1 MANLVLREEDPE
13 NPLTRQEIRQAVIAF
28 LGGSRQGWDSTAPG
42 VEFQDDAGE
51 PVNVGGIRDWA
62 ADFAGSSR
70 YGGLVDEYDAI
81 SPSDMSETEL
91 RNLFG
96 RFSDARSPQEVG
108 ELWADDLLT
117 RIGYLIDPT
126 TAPPAAADDSD
137 PLNPGSSEQPDEE
150 AINANARRRDAAL
163 AEQAK
168 QAASGSAGTSTADSF
183 AFKEQCF
190 LASKMVDIIKHKD
203 KTLSRYKKLPYVA
216 GSPQSNDTISNAC
229 ILVHDDPFH
238 FINRLLVY
246 PDTEAYFDMR
256 SEEIANLQPEIR
268 FFKTTFDQQT
278 GENINT
284 EIKFDSTFTSD
295 AGEWGTALN
304 NDLHSMLSNKR
315 KRSAG
320 TGIKQFDIS
329 FIGTD
334 PFAAKKDLRATLKIY
349 TSSMEELFKV
359 RGTVLG
365 GAPYRY
371 IDLALKTV
379 TTKGKGKM
387 ASSSVSRAGDEDS
400 NMPRAGSTVDDVT
413 RMDFAIKAKVG
424 VRAPM
429 RTVAGNANLHA
440 AISRNSVTVQ
450 MTPVTHEFN
459 FQPNGSLEF
468 VIHYVPFIADHFN
481 TSTFDVLAGDI
492 TNSEDLTHKINS
504 KILSATCDD
513 EAKEKE
519 REKHISERKRARE
532 HKLPYL
538 IKRLHLKQQIHYLSI
553 PATVAK
559 AFNANGPA
567 ADISEVFG
575 ASKKKE
581 NNEEKKTEDEI
592 KQEAE
597 LKKASDDAA
606 RIVIKTT
613 AGTPVSIQENNI
625 PYFYLGDI
633 VDVAMENIETA
644 LQPNE
649 MTLSRIKQ
657 KHEDAAMQED
667 APQAAFDLA
676 MGGGMDEILGD
687 YIDNMKESYE
697 AYKHYRV
704 VLGPMEIVDP
714 TNPKKVVVAS
724 LGDIPVS
731 LRYFQEFLTHEILSN
746 DRTRLPL
753 AAFMQKLIQKML
765 RNFLNNDTCFGGA
778 VKHKARLNKTEAVCY
793 NSDLE
798 LDDMTKKIATARYN
812 AIQLIK
818 GKVDADDKIPVVD
831 RLMSEYYPQPLLE
844 PVGFGGEDLV
854 NGKPART
861 YNYLIFYA
869 SRTSAIRGY
878 QGDREEDG
886 RRGVH
891 HYSVGRD
898 KGIIKNIKLN
908 RDKRPM
914 LKEARFEAEGYDG
927 LQQLR
932 EVYNVNV
939 DCYANFNV
947 FPGAKIYVDGTGWV
961 PTLDE
966 DTLAAIGSFENL
978 TELGIGGYYDVTKV
992 EHSFGPG
999 TFDTSF
1005 TAYWTNGIG
1014 ETRSTNGDK
1023 PNKKEKS
1030 KCKSTV
1036 EAPETDNDGSSK
1048 SGASKSEDINAAR
1061 NQALDTP
1068 ILLQNIAAALGIDEA
1083 DQALL
1088 EEITGDSF
1096 FVTRET
1102 FEKIFS
1108 TEGVPSANTD

>member
-1 MANLVLREEDPE
+1 MSGYQLREYDESEPMTSGE
-13 NPLTRQEIRQAVIAF
+13 LTLAINNFI
-28 LGGSRQGWDSTAPG
+28 GGVRDGWDNKSGDVAF
-42 VEFQDDAGE
+42 EDDNGDPIA
-51 PVNVGGIRDWA
+51 VGGILDWSD
-62 ADFAGSSR
+62 DFAGSQK
-70 YGGLVDEYDAI
+70 YGAMVEKFEALSSGLEETEIRALYGTKTNSAEAGDVWVTKFLVDIQHIVDPEAA
-81 SPSDMSETEL
+81 PAGT
-91 RNLFG
+91 
-96 RFSDARSPQEVG
+96 
-108 ELWADDLLT
+108 DLT
-117 RIGYLIDPT
+117 
-126 TAPPAAADDSD
+126 AADIEEQV
-137 PLNPGSSEQPDEE
+137 SEQPDQE
-150 AINANARRRDAAL
+150 AINTNARRSDAAAL
-163 AEQAK
+163 EKAE
-168 QAASGSAGTSTADSF
+168 QAASGSAGSSTADSF
-183 AFKEQCF
+183 SFKEQCF
-190 LASKMVDIIKHKD
+190 LTSKMVDIIKHKD
-203 KTLSRYKKLPYVA
+203 KTISKYKKLPYVA
-216 GSPQSNDTISNAC
+216 GSPQTNDTVSNAC

-238 FINRLLVY
+238 FVNRLLVY

-268 FFKTTFDQQT
+268 FIKTGFDEQA

-284 EIKFDSTFTSD
+284 EIKFDTAFTGPNEVGSTGLPGSSD
-295 AGEWGTALN
+295 LI
-304 NDLHSMLSNKR
+304 SMLINKR
-315 KRSAG
+315 KRAAG

-349 TSSMEELFKV
+349 TASMEELFKV
-359 RGTVLG
+359 RGSNG
-365 GAPYRY
+365 IPYRY

-379 TTKGKGKM
+379 TTKGKGKT
-387 ASSSVSRAGDEDS
+387 ASSSVSKAADENS

-429 RTVAGNANLHA
+429 KTVAGNTDLHS

-492 TNSEDLTHKINS
+492 MNSEDLNHKINN
-504 KILSATCDD
+504 KMLTAMCDD

-519 REKHISERKRARE
+519 REMHISMRRE
-532 HKLPYL
+532 LREKKLPYL

-553 PATVAK
+553 PPSVAK
-559 AFNANGPA
+559 AFNASGPA

-575 ASKKKE
+575 TSKKKE

-592 KQEAE
+592 KQEAT
-597 LKKASDDAA
+597 LKKAADEAA

-633 VDVAMENIETA
+633 VDVAMENIETT

-649 MTLSRIKQ
+649 MTLAAIKK
-657 KHEDAAMQED
+657 KHEAYALEKGAPTAAR
-667 APQAAFDLA
+667 AFVEAGHL
-676 MGGGMDEILGD
+676 DEILGD
-687 YIDNMKESYE
+687 YITKMKESHE

-704 VLGPMEIVDP
+704 ILGPLEIVDP
-714 TNPKKVVVAS
+714 KNPKKVIVAS
-724 LGDIPVS
+724 LGDVPIS
-731 LRYFQEFLTHEILSN
+731 LRYFQEFLTHEILAN

-753 AAFMQKLIQKML
+753 AAFLQKLIQKML

-793 NSDLE
+793 NVSPD
-798 LDDMTKKIATARYN
+798 LDDITHRIKTARYN
-812 AIQLIK
+812 TIQLTK

-831 RLMSEYYPQPLLE
+831 RLMASYYDQPILH

-854 NGKPART
+854 NGKPSKT

-878 QGDREEDG
+878 QGDRAEDS

-898 KGIIKNIKLN
+898 RGIIKNIKLN

-914 LKEARFEAEGYDG
+914 MKEARFEAEGFDG

-932 EVYNVNV
+932 EVYNVDV

-966 DTLAAIGSFENL
+966 DTLAAIGSFDNL

-992 EHSFGPG
+992 SHTFGPG

-1014 ETRSTNGDK
+1014 EQAKPPGGN
-1023 PNKKEKS
+1023 PNKKETS

-1048 SGASKSEDINAAR
+1048 SGASTSEDINAAR
-1061 NQALDTP
+1061 NMALDSP
-1068 ILLQNIAAALGIDEA
+1068 NLLQDIGAAMGIDVELTPELSRFGALFDYSA
-1083 DQALL
+1083 DS
-1088 EEITGDSF
+1088 IMS
-1096 FVTRET
+1096 
-1102 FEKIFS
+1102 KIFS